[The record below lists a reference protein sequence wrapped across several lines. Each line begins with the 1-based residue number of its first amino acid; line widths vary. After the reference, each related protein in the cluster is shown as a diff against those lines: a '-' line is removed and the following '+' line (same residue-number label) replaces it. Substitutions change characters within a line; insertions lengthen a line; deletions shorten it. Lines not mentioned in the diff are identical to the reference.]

1 MTGGEN
7 LDQLISYEEL
17 VRKVQQQED
26 TVAQLVKII
35 AATNHR
41 ISELQVKQES
51 MEKVHLINKI

>member
-1 MTGGEN
+1 M
-7 LDQLISYEEL
+7 DQLISYEEL

>member
-1 MTGGEN
+1 MTLN
-7 LDQLISYEEL
+7 RTVSFDEL

-41 ISELQVKQES
+41 VSEVKNKQDS
-51 MEKVHLINKI
+51 MKIYHSRK